1 MTVPAQN
8 RATLTTGS
16 PNYYSGNGNPAAI
29 LSQHRGIMFPNQPN
43 ITYNQ
48 TVTYSQYNLV
58 QTNYTFNAYGGTPS
72 PILQLTAQFSQ
83 TTEEEHSYLQG
94 VIHFLRSVT
103 KMYYGQNESA
113 NPRAGTP
120 PPVLRFSAFGSN
132 MFFNL
137 PVVVGSFSMAF
148 DENVD
153 LKTSANGQSLP
164 VIQTITMDLLV
175 QQTPKK
181 QKEAFTLSGFISG
194 GLYGGGFI

>member
-1 MTVPAQN
+1 MAEAFPAQN

-16 PNYYSGNGNPAAI
+16 PNYYSGPAAI
-29 LSQHRGIMFPNQPN
+29 LTPHRGIMFPNQPS

-58 QTNYTFNAYGGTPS
+58 HTNYTFNAYGGTPS
-72 PILQLTAQFSQ
+72 PLLQLTAQFSQ
-83 TTEEEHSYLQG
+83 VTAEEHTYLQG

-103 KMYYGQNESA
+103 KMYYGKNEGA

-153 LKTSANGQSLP
+153 LKTQNGQSLP
-164 VIQTITMDLLV
+164 VMQTITMDLLV
-175 QQTPKK
+175 QQTPAR
-181 QKEAFTLSGFISG
+181 QKEAFTLAGFISG

>member
-8 RATLTTGS
+8 RATLTTGKS
-16 PNYYSGNGNPAAI
+16 DYYRGSNNPAAI
-29 LSQHRGIMFPNQPN
+29 LGQHRGIMFPNQPE

-58 QTNYTFNAYGGTPS
+58 HTNYTFNAYGGTPS
-72 PILQLTAQFSQ
+72 PLLQLTAQFSQ
-83 TTEEEHSYLQG
+83 TTEEEHAYLQG

-103 KMYYGQNESA
+103 KMYYGLKEGT

-132 MFFNL
+132 IFLNV
-137 PVVVGSFSMAF
+137 PVVVGSFSLMF
-148 DENVD
+148 DNNVD

-164 VIQTITMDLLV
+164 TIQTITMDLLV

-181 QKEAFTLSGFISG
+181 QKEAFTLAGFISG

>member
-16 PNYYSGNGNPAAI
+16 PNYCSGPAAI
-29 LSQHRGIMFPNQPN
+29 LGQHRGIMFPNQPE

-58 QTNYTFNAYGGTPS
+58 HTNYTFNAYGGTPS

-83 TTEEEHSYLQG
+83 TTEEEHAYLQG

-103 KMYYGQNESA
+103 KMYYGLKEGT
-113 NPRAGTP
+113 NPKAGTP

-132 MFFNL
+132 IFFNV
-137 PVVVGSFSMAF
+137 PVVVGSFSLMF
-148 DENVD
+148 DNNVD

-164 VIQTITMDLLV
+164 TIQTITMDLLV

-181 QKEAFTLSGFISG
+181 QKEAFTLAGFISG